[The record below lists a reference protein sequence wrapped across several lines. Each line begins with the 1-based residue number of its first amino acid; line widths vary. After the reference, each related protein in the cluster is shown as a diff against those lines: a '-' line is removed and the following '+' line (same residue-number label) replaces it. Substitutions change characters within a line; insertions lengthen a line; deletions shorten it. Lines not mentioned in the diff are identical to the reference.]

1 MVDNIKT
8 TLRLF
13 KLYAKMDLLWFLREP
28 SSFLIYIISDTI
40 SALATIGGIY
50 LISQQFSSGT
60 DISQEQILFMLGY
73 SLMVDGF
80 YWLFF
85 RGNNMGEISRTI
97 GRGQLDH
104 CMIQP
109 VPLPIQLL
117 TNGFCP
123 FSSSNVLLT
132 GIILTVYAGYKLKL
146 IISLKWILLLLTYIF
161 FSMFIILSI
170 VYIFSSNAFYS
181 PVASEEVAGEVIS
194 FTSFKVY
201 PLNGFKK
208 TIQNILTSILPI
220 GLTAWYPSILLL
232 NISSEK
238 IIKLSYGILPAVS
251 SIFIFIAIILFRKG
265 LNYYETNGSP
275 RYSGFGHR

>member
-28 SSFLIYIISDTI
+28 SSFLIYIISDKI